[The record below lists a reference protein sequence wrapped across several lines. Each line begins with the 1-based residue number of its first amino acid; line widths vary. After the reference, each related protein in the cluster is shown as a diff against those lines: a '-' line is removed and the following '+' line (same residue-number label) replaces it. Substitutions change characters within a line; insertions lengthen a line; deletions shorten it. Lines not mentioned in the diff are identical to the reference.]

1 MLKTQLENKLF
12 ITEVKRRKDGDK
24 SLN

>member
-1 MLKTQLENKLF
+1 MLKTQLENKLS